1 MTLAESYDPLDKG
14 WKERPWDYFSDLRAK
29 CPVHHH
35 TMPESEVK
43 RQNDHYLVA
52 SPTHEFWSVFKYD
65 DAVRILQ
72 DPEGFSNKEGPGPER
87 MAPLHP
93 DGMLLT
99 ADDPA
104 HRRQRRIANKAFL
117 PKVVNQRIDFIRS
130 VADDLVD
137 AVAAQGHCD
146 LMADITFPLTVA
158 MITDFFGAGAD
169 RRDDITKWGAASI
182 ATMGG
187 TDEQLQ
193 AGTMAVME
201 LFAYLK
207 PELEARRARHAA
219 GEELPVNVV
228 NALLTAEDE
237 GNTFTDEEIL
247 MGAHQFLTAGFEST
261 ATGMGN
267 GLYRLFQH
275 PDQRAKLE
283 ADWSLLDN
291 AVEEILRYDAPVEGT
306 FRTTTKPVTINGV
319 DLPAGAKVRVVYA
332 SANRDA
338 DRFENPDEFRIDRP
352 ISDLRGHVTFA
363 TGPHACLGSAL
374 ARTEIRVAVETVLT
388 LLPGIDLDSEQTP
401 KRSDALTVNGF
412 LTIPAKWDPSATLPR
427 LWD

>member
-1 MTLAESYDPLDKG
+1 
-14 WKERPWDYFSDLRAK
+14 
-29 CPVHHH
+29 
-35 TMPESEVK
+35 
-43 RQNDHYLVA
+43 
-52 SPTHEFWSVFKYD
+52 
-65 DAVRILQ
+65 
-72 DPEGFSNKEGPGPER
+72 
-87 MAPLHP
+87 
-93 DGMLLT
+93 
-99 ADDPA
+99 
-104 HRRQRRIANKAFL
+104 
-117 PKVVNQRIDFIRS
+117 
-130 VADDLVD
+130 
-137 AVAAQGHCD
+137 
-146 LMADITFPLTVA
+146 
-158 MITDFFGAGAD
+158 
-169 RRDDITKWGAASI
+169 
-182 ATMGG
+182 
-187 TDEQLQ
+187 
-193 AGTMAVME
+193 
-201 LFAYLK
+201 
-207 PELEARRARHAA
+207 
-219 GEELPVNVV
+219 V

-267 GLYRLFQH
+267 GLFRLFEH

-374 ARTEIRVAVETVLT
+374 ARTEIRVAVETVLKR
-388 LLPGIDLDSEQTP
+388 LPGIGLDPENPP

-412 LTIPAKWDPSATLPR
+412 LTIPVKWDASAVLPR
-427 LWD
+427 LWN